1 MSCFTGLIRKKLLYY
16 SCWIIKVIPL
26 TRRMKITALHLIKC
40 EDYTVT
46 ASDDETLKE
55 SLSSSNMHFL
65 LLNGTAQMFWIY
77 TMGKNVCCF
86 HAFTIFSKFFY
97 QPFFISI
104 LLCKSWNKHLIYLQF
119 LFFSFLLINIFIILK
134 FNVPKSK

>member
-1 MSCFTGLIRKKLLYY
+1 
-16 SCWIIKVIPL
+16 
-26 TRRMKITALHLIKC
+26 MKITALHLIKC

-77 TMGKNVCCF
+77 TMGKMFDVFMHSLSF
-86 HAFTIFSKFFY
+86 HNFSISPFLFRFY
-97 QPFFISI
+97 FVKVGISI
-104 LLCKSWNKHLIYLQF
+104 
-119 LFFSFLLINIFIILK
+119 
-134 FNVPKSK
+134 